1 MRGFILCFC
10 ITIIIIQIYLISYR
24 LFSLDLGVYNQFGP
38 GFHGI
43 KRGEIIYV
51 YECKKIIVRTR
62 NIKNVTDDIPITYKD
77 VYNNTHN
84 KFLDPFTNR
93 ITNATVY
100 HEFSNIFPVKF
111 KIGEYWYCNNDF
123 SKPCLNVE
131 GLPFKFSSIG
141 IDFEPNFTYENITL
155 NNPEERKSFEEDINE
170 ASSSEYFEQS
180 IGAMINSNS
189 SDIDLST
196 LNIDGLQSKKMKSDA
211 NQDIFWSWYYYI
223 CLLFIVL
230 FLCRIIFIISV
241 FFPYSGWIKTLSM
254 CNMILIFFVSKDF
267 MLEIVDKNRKMWAK
281 DRLDTIESI
290 L

>member
-1 MRGFILCFC
+1 M
-10 ITIIIIQIYLISYR
+10 
-24 LFSLDLGVYNQFGP
+24 
-38 GFHGI
+38 
-43 KRGEIIYV
+43 
-51 YECKKIIVRTR
+51 
-62 NIKNVTDDIPITYKD
+62 
-77 VYNNTHN
+77 
-84 KFLDPFTNR
+84 
-93 ITNATVY
+93 
-100 HEFSNIFPVKF
+100 
-111 KIGEYWYCNNDF
+111 
-123 SKPCLNVE
+123 E